1 MAFLLALLAVM
12 LFAAGC
18 ASSQKGPVLVELT
31 PKESDPPVEE
41 YYATTDTAVYDNGEL
56 RVRVRALNPGAA
68 SIDSRGQDDAVSI
81 LSSRGYLL
89 FETEVANTSDGK
101 RVIFKPSYAAIH
113 TSHLD
118 YGRAL
123 DFTDL
128 YEIAG
133 MDSSTS
139 MRGSFSRFF
148 DLDKTIMPGESIKKI
163 LAFRPLD
170 DHAGELRL
178 ELNDIYVGT
187 DTTDVLFMFK
197 GTKAVGAGGAD

>member
-1 MAFLLALLAVM
+1 MIAALLAIM
-12 LFAAGC
+12 LLAYGC
-18 ASSQKGPVLVELT
+18 ASNPKGPVRLELT
-31 PKESDPPVEE
+31 PEDGGGQTEE
-41 YYATTDTAVYDNGEL
+41 YYTTTDAAVYDDGAL
-56 RVRVRALNPGAA
+56 RVRVRALNPGGAHG
-68 SIDSRGQDDAVSI
+68 REGDAVST

-89 FETEVANTSDGK
+89 FETEVANISDGK
-101 RVIFKPSYAAIH
+101 RIIFKPSYAAIH

-133 MDSSTS
+133 VASSGS
-139 MRGSFSRFF
+139 MKSSFKSFF
-148 DLDKTIMPGESIKKI
+148 DLDKTLMPGESIKKI

-170 DHAGELRL
+170 DHAGSVRL

-187 DTTDVLFMFK
+187 DTTDVLFLFK
-197 GTKAVGAGGAD
+197 GTKADAAGGADGAD